1 VSPGLKKLLEEN
13 MHKTRSAPK
22 QPECHLA
29 SGQNIP
35 NTITPLWRR
44 RCHLIV
50 KCGRGIRK
58 YVNNSKAGGEKGQT
72 WQSKQS
78 EKRQYVLAIM
88 ECPEANG

>member
-1 VSPGLKKLLEEN
+1 
-13 MHKTRSAPK
+13 
-22 QPECHLA
+22 
-29 SGQNIP
+29 
-35 NTITPLWRR
+35 
-44 RCHLIV
+44 V